1 MNISTLPTRL
11 AKDRQSVCGQA
22 ERVSPPKREIVRF
35 SLGVW
40 VNTYATV
47 TFREVL
53 STTYH
58 PIFLFVYIG
67 YTRIER
73 FDGRERPSFL
83 FILEFFRKNN
93 FYCLGEVL

>member
-53 STTYH
+53 STTY
-58 PIFLFVYIG
+58 PPYIPLCLYRVYA
-67 YTRIER
+67 YRT
-73 FDGRERPSFL
+73 
-83 FILEFFRKNN
+83 
-93 FYCLGEVL
+93 V